1 MISATVLATI
11 QREAR
16 YLSSAATDAGWDLDF
31 TEASIVR
38 LDQMVRELLQL
49 LPPAQAYRR
58 WPDQHLVPPAGN
70 LFSAAMAY
78 LGETAIRTFGG
89 EWIPHDGM
97 GLALRLS
104 SGDIMFP
111 SLEIYRRGWDH
122 VTTSHIRRLREAG

>member
-1 MISATVLATI
+1 VISATALATI

-16 YLSSAATDAGWDLDF
+16 YLSIAATDAGWDLDF
-31 TEASIVR
+31 SEASIAR

-49 LPPAQAYRR
+49 LPPAQAYPR
-58 WPDQHLVPPAGN
+58 WPDQQLVPPAGN
-70 LFSAAMAY
+70 LLSAAMAY
-78 LGETAIRTFGG
+78 LGETAIRIFGG

-111 SLEIYRRGWDH
+111 SLEIYRRGWNH
-122 VTTSHIRRLREAG
+122 VTAARVRKLREAG